1 MPFGLIQ
8 HLEEGERLLA
18 LICSELDE
26 ELINT
31 VSEWSTKLYQL
42 VEEGAEENSQEQ
54 LEQARTLNNKIIQRI
69 TDVREEL
76 AKEIILAKKGS
87 AAIKAYHGK

>member
-18 LICSELDE
+18 LINSELDE
-26 ELINT
+26 ELISA

-54 LEQARTLNNKIIQRI
+54 LEQARMLNNQIIQKI
-69 TDVREEL
+69 TEVREEL
-76 AKEIILAKKGS
+76 AKEIISAKKGS